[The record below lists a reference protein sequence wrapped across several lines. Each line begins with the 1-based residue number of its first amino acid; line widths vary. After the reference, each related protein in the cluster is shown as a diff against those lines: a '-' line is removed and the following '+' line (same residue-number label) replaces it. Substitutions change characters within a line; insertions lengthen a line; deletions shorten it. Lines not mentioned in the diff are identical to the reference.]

1 MTVTT
6 QDVLHLADLARI
18 ATSEEEAAALATDMD
33 SILGYV
39 QAVEQIAADIPQDTR
54 PALRN
59 VFREDEV
66 TNTSGE
72 YTSSI
77 VAQFPEKEGDALKVQ
92 KIL

>member
-18 ATSEEEAAALATDMD
+18 ATSEEEAAVLAADMD
-33 SILGYV
+33 SILAYV

-72 YTSSI
+72 YTDSI
-77 VAQFPEKEGDALKVQ
+77 VAQFPEKEGTALKVQ